1 MKIKWFGHSCFM
13 ITSENGTKI
22 LIDPYKNALGYKLP
36 EEIEA
41 DIVTTSHDHSDHNNI
56 NAVKNNFFHINKA
69 GSFSEQGIE
78 RKGVETFHDKISGA
92 RKGKNLIFSFKID
105 DINVCH
111 CGDLG
116 HILTSEHLREIGDV
130 DILILPVGGG
140 YTIDA
145 LDAVKVMEQL
155 NPSVVIPMH
164 YRTKALGPIGL
175 AFAKV
180 DKFIL
185 ASGLKAAEYKEL
197 ELNKTTIKD
206 FPGITVLKYD

>member
-13 ITSENGTKI
+13 ITSEKGTKI

-56 NAVKNNFFHINKA
+56 NAVKNIFFHINKA

-78 RKGVETFHDKISGA
+78 IKGVETFHDKISGA
-92 RKGKNLIFSFKID
+92 KKGKNLIFSFKID

-116 HILTSEHLREIGDV
+116 HILTSEHLKEIGDV